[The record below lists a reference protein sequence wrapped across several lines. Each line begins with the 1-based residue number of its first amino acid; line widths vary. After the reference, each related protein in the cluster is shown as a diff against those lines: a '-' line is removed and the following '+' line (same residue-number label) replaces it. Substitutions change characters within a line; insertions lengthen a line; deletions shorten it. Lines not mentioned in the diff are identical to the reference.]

1 MSLTRDSIRD
11 GILQRMIEESGSPIR
26 LTSEE
31 ERHESILAM
40 LDGSRVPARDVWVFG
55 YGSLIWNPAFH
66 HAERRL
72 GTLHGWHRRFCLWT
86 PLGRGTPECP
96 GLVLGL
102 DRGGACR
109 GVAFRVRAA
118 EAWDELDIVWRR
130 EMVSDGYVPRWTRV
144 RTAEGEVRAI
154 AFTINRHAPRYA
166 GKLALGEAAAVIARA
181 EGRLGSCADYLL
193 STVEH
198 LEQLGIPDRRLR
210 ALRARVLAARQD
222 GGADDADEEEAA
234 GPAAALGGAA

>member
-11 GILQRMIEESGSPIR
+11 GVLQRMIEESGCPIR
-26 LTSEE
+26 LTTEA
-31 ERHESILAM
+31 ERHASILAM
-40 LDGSRVPARDVWVFG
+40 LGGRRTPPEDVWVFG

-66 HAERRL
+66 FAERRL

-118 EAWDELDIVWRR
+118 EVWEELDIVWRR
-130 EMVSDGYVPRWTRV
+130 EMVSDGYLPRWTRV
-144 RTAEGEVRAI
+144 RTDAGEVRAI
-154 AFTINRHAPRYA
+154 AFTINREASRYA
-166 GKLALGEAAAVIARA
+166 GKLSVPEAASVIARA
-181 EGRLGSCADYLL
+181 TGRLGTCAQYLL

-198 LEQLGIPDRRLR
+198 LEELGIPDRRMQ
-210 ALRARVLAARQD
+210 ALRDHVVASLDQPRAASAV
-222 GGADDADEEEAA
+222 GA
-234 GPAAALGGAA
+234 G